1 MAARW
6 LLQRQFDKTKDPNI
20 APPGRRWFQIYLP
33 FFFFWA
39 LQHLVNVMFSSLR
52 TKTSAI
58 ELLVHV
64 LWNDKMAVEWTTL
77 GPASTYFG
85 NDVVVCRRRVGQ
97 NRSDSRQSLLAADM
111 SSLQGYVDRRV
122 FLVLQDG
129 RAIVVRVKSFFVES
143 PDWWRNI

>member
-1 MAARW
+1 
-6 LLQRQFDKTKDPNI
+6 
-20 APPGRRWFQIYLP
+20 
-33 FFFFWA
+33 
-39 LQHLVNVMFSSLR
+39 
-52 TKTSAI
+52 
-58 ELLVHV
+58 
-64 LWNDKMAVEWTTL
+64 MAVEWTTL

-143 PDWWRNI
+143 PDW